1 MSQCVLCHWFSSKIS
16 QIWCSADTLPF
27 APKGQ
32 LRYFKNLN
40 CMHLI
45 DACIFIQNITIF
57 KEHVFFTALLFGGK
71 LYLYRT
77 VSGDMLS
84 FYYLNRRY
92 FVVCIQGVF
101 VSGFVLKS
109 LCGHWVQTCSLPES
123 PIPRFFLIR
132 NGAMRTRNP
141 SGAVL
146 IAPSRWLLPAT
157 VSQSQFPYLTE
168 AKHRIV
174 PEISLK
180 IQNLEKMP
188 LLLRSI

>member
-1 MSQCVLCHWFSSKIS
+1 MHFQLLPKLVAGREFNRGLICPYCHGSAPNIRETRLTPAANLFNHVSQCVLCHWFSSKIS

-45 DACIFIQNITIF
+45 DACIFIQNITIL

-123 PIPRFFLIR
+123 PIPRLFPHYR
-132 NGAMRTRNP
+132 GGQCGPRT
-141 SGAVL
+141 
-146 IAPSRWLLPAT
+146 
-157 VSQSQFPYLTE
+157 
-168 AKHRIV
+168 
-174 PEISLK
+174 
-180 IQNLEKMP
+180 P
-188 LLLRSI
+188 LARF